1 MTMRRTNIEIDE
13 QKLEKVKA
21 LTGTTTIKDTVDAAF
36 EELIRIEKQRHILAH
51 RGMGGW
57 EGDLQHMRERR

>member
-13 QKLEKVKA
+13 KKIKIIKK
-21 LTGTTTIKDTVDAAF
+21 LTGTTTIKSAVDSAF
-36 EELIRIEKQRHILAH
+36 DELIRIDRQRSILAH

-57 EGDLQHMRERR
+57 DGDLNQMRGR